1 MQGAVSVHRC
11 AERLKSCDGAA
22 ASQAIDGRA
31 AACTALAWHP
41 FSEFLA
47 SCSPEP
53 SGGPRLHDLRDGACL
68 HSYKGHSA
76 PVTHVRFAP
85 DGRLLAS
92 ADADGRVL
100 VRPSRLGY
108 CAVTARKTSPSRLG
122 SCLDGSSQARPH
134 SAQWLEAD
142 VCSGSGAWCPPAPRH
157 APHADGLAGQEV
169 CARSRGAPAGAVR
182 RGRRRCGT
190 WSQAGCCTTLARGAP
205 RPPAWR
211 STRARA
217 WRSTRARA
225 WRSTRARACWRPRR
239 PMARSPCW
247 AWSQPG
253 PWTRWGPTRQ
263 ARGGRPAPT
272 QRLRS
277 GLVMGACMGPAWE
290 LRRAALRAAASGVG
304 AGRRRDRDRVCGRA
318 ATRC

>member
-1 MQGAVSVHRC
+1 MQGPVSEHQP
-11 AERLKSCDGAA
+11 AERLKSRDGAA

-31 AACTALAWHP
+31 GACTALAWHP

-68 HSYKGHSA
+68 HSYKGHRA

-108 CAVTARKTSPSRLG
+108 CAVMARKTSTSRLG

-142 VCSGSGAWCPPAPRH
+142 VCSGSGACLPPAPRH
-157 APHADGLAGQEV
+157 APHADGLAGQAV
-169 CARSRGAPAGAVR
+169 CSTVARRPSRSRARRPPQVWDLVAGRPLHDFGARRAAAACLAFHPRARLLAAAAADGTVALLGLEPAGPVATLGPDPAGAR
-182 RGRRRCGT
+182 
-190 WSQAGCCTTLARGAP
+190 
-205 RPPAWR
+205 RPPCTDPA
-211 STRARA
+211 APL
-217 WRSTRARA
+217 
-225 WRSTRARACWRPRR
+225 RPCHGRLHG
-239 PMARSPCW
+239 
-247 AWSQPG
+247 PG
-253 PWTRWGPTRQ
+253 LG
-263 ARGGRPAPT
+263 
-272 QRLRS
+272 
-277 GLVMGACMGPAWE
+277 
-290 LRRAALRAAASGVG
+290 AAASGATRG
-304 AGRRRDRDRVCGRA
+304 GERGRRGA
-318 ATRC
+318 QA